1 MHDDYTLSGILCYVR
16 VRQEMQ
22 FINGMVR
29 LGKFEL
35 EELDNVV
42 AMLFPAKTQDE
53 RKAILDKLCEGYKA
67 PTPPPQKPG

>member
-1 MHDDYTLSGILCYVR
+1 MFHYLLVYIAL
-16 VRQEMQ
+16 QEMQ

-42 AMLFPAKTQDE
+42 AMLFPDKTKEE
-53 RKAILDKLCEGYKA
+53 RKAILDKLCEGYTA
-67 PTPPPQKPG
+67 PTPAPTKPG